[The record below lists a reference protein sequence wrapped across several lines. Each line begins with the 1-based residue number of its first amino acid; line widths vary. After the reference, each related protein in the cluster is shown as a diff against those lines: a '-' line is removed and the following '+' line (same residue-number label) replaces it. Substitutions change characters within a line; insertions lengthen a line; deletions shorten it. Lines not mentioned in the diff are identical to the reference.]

1 MLSGSD
7 HNEGSTVPE
16 HANPASENWRFY
28 RPELDVLRLLAFL
41 LVFVHHA
48 GLAIFGC
55 LLLMRVWIGSATI
68 FSSQFLSDY

>member
-16 HANPASENWRFY
+16 HANPASEDWRFN

-55 LLLMRVWIGSATI
+55 LLLMRRVDRVCNSFF
-68 FSSQFLSDY
+68 FSVLI